1 MHHNRSAGLTLIIGV
16 LCPLLIIGMHP
27 TAGDLTGDSGSRQV
41 VVNYVVHGV
50 ALAAQ
55 PLVFLGL
62 LGVSRYL
69 GWSESAV
76 AALVVYGFGI
86 VAGLPAEVLSG
97 FVAPDVIERIRVTGA
112 TPDARYEALL
122 AYTGFLNQ
130 GFARIN
136 VMASGV
142 AVTLWG
148 CAMWRTRRFPR
159 ATAVIGVVVGT
170 ALAGGTLIGYLRLN
184 VQGIVIV
191 TLLQA
196 TWMILV
202 ALHLLRA
209 KHVTAVG
216 APSG

>member
-16 LCPLLIIGMHP
+16 AAPLLIIGMHP

-41 VVNYVVHGV
+41 VVNYLVHGV

-69 GWSESAV
+69 EWSEMAI

-86 VAGLPAEVLSG
+86 VAVLPAAVLSG
-97 FVAPDVIERIRVTGA
+97 FVAPDVIERMRVTGA

-136 VMASGV
+136 VIASGA

-148 CAMWRTRRFPR
+148 CAMWRRRRFPR
-159 ATAVIGVVVGT
+159 ATAVIGMVVGT
-170 ALAGGTLIGYLRLN
+170 ALAVGTLTGYLRLN
-184 VQGIVIV
+184 VRGIVIV

-196 TWMILV
+196 IWMVLV
-202 ALHLLRA
+202 AVHLLRA
-209 KHVTAVG
+209 DDVTVTQARAV
-216 APSG
+216 